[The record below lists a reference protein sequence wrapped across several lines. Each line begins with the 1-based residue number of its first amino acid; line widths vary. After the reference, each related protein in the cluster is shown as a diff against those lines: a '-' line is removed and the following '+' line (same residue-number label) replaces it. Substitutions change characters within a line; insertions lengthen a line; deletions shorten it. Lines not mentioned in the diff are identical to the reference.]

1 MFRLQTPATRS
12 VYVSKEETLV
22 TEERKINNSRE
33 KRKVV
38 FRALCTKPLGECL
51 HLSALE
57 RAITYVHRFIKPV
70 ETVHVI
76 RAQILASTAA
86 SCLPIF
92 SRCYGF
98 VNAYAT
104 ETLEIRIRR
113 ANREKNK
120 AGSTQAYAVF
130 FVFLVFG
137 KTSVA
142 SEPAPWV
149 GRHASG
155 SRAAVATKLG
165 VVSSY
170 LLNIY
175 FYDFRRAI

>member
-1 MFRLQTPATRS
+1 MRADSKARHNETEQRIAGTITLRNNNYRDNSSQRVIVSFANAGNALR
-12 VYVSKEETLV
+12 VYVSKEATLV

-70 ETVHVI
+70 ETAHVI

-98 VNAYAT
+98 VNACAT
-104 ETLEIRIRR
+104 ETLEI
-113 ANREKNK
+113 
-120 AGSTQAYAVF
+120 
-130 FVFLVFG
+130 
-137 KTSVA
+137 
-142 SEPAPWV
+142 
-149 GRHASG
+149 
-155 SRAAVATKLG
+155 
-165 VVSSY
+165 
-170 LLNIY
+170 
-175 FYDFRRAI
+175 